1 MSSHYPLNI
10 AILWHMHQ
18 PMYYDPEIKKFR
30 MPWVRLHCTKDYLDM
45 LEILDGFK
53 KVRPVFNLTPSLLK
67 QIDMYLQGVP
77 EYHLELTLKDPQDLT
92 PYEKTIILKDFFMA
106 NWDLMIKPIP
116 RYYELLSKRGKD
128 IDEKGLLEAQ
138 RFFSKQDLL
147 DLQVLFNLVWTDPTH
162 IKKDPF
168 LSELKKKGRGYTS
181 KEKEELIKRHY
192 EIMGR
197 IISSYKKAYLDNEI
211 EISFSPFYHPILPLI
226 IDNRIATISDSSTKL
241 PKPFSWQEDA
251 RNHIKKSKDYLRE
264 NFGKIP
270 VGMWPS
276 EGSVSNEALKIMIEE
291 EIKWTATDET
301 VLFNSLK
308 LRDRWLNSLT
318 PQQLFRSYHFP
329 VGDKKIEL
337 FFRDH
342 RLSDNIGFVYSK
354 YNPRDAIEHFLNS
367 LRNIKKFINYENNIV
382 SIILDGE
389 NAWEFYPNDGFDF
402 LTTLYNAI
410 EKADDINMITFSD
423 YINKYPNSEPL
434 YDIHPGSW
442 INGNFK
448 IWIGHPEDNQA
459 WDHLTTARN
468 IIEEKKDTIK
478 SEKLDEVMESL
489 YIAEGSDWCW
499 WYGDEHSTE
508 FELEFD
514 ELFRKYIKD
523 IYIKLGVNYPESLN
537 SPIVKKEKDI
547 KPDKE
552 ILSYI
557 KPKID
562 GKISSYFEWLG
573 SGSFN
578 LTKYGLAMHRSTIYF
593 EELLV
598 GFDQEN
604 LYLRLDPENGFLNHK
619 EYFPFGITIT
629 IPSKGISIEGS
640 IEESGNTNFL
650 LKNENKI
657 FEIESAFQKI
667 LELRVPLSLIG
678 FSEDELISF
687 YINVQLATSET
698 IRFPIRGN
706 IVVTVPAKNFEDY
719 IWHA

>member
-1 MSSHYPLNI
+1 MSHHFPLNI
-10 AILWHMHQ
+10 ALLWHMHQ
-18 PMYYDPEIKKFR
+18 PIYYDPEIKKFR

-45 LEILDGFK
+45 VQILDGYDRVK
-53 KVRPVFNLTPSLLK
+53 PIFNLTPSLLK

-116 RYYELLSKRGKD
+116 RYYELLSKRGKN
-128 IDEKGLLEAQ
+128 IDERGLLEAQ
-138 RFFSKQDLL
+138 RYFTKQDFL
-147 DLQVLFNLVWTDPTH
+147 DLQVLFNLVWTDPIH
-162 IKKDPF
+162 IKNDPF
-168 LSELKKKGRGYTS
+168 LFELLKRGKGYTS
-181 KEKEELIKRHY
+181 REKEELVKKHY
-192 EIMGR
+192 EIMAK
-197 IISSYKKAYLDNEI
+197 IIDTYKKAYLNNKI
-211 EISFSPFYHPILPLI
+211 EISFSPFYHPILPLL
-226 IDNRIATISDSSTKL
+226 IDNKIASISDPSTIL
-241 PKPFSWQEDA
+241 PKSFKWEDDA
-251 RNHIKKSKDYLRE
+251 RNQIKKSKDYLKT
-264 NFGKIP
+264 NFEKFP
-270 VGMWPS
+270 QGMWPS
-276 EGSVSNEALKIMIEE
+276 EGSISNDTLKIMIDED
-291 EIKWTATDET
+291 IKWTATDET

-308 LRDRWLNSLT
+308 LRDKWLTNLT
-318 PQQLFRSYHFP
+318 PQQLFKSYHFP
-329 VGDKKIEL
+329 YKDNKINL

-354 YNPRDAIEHFLNS
+354 YNPKDAVDHFLNS
-367 LRNIKKFINYENNIV
+367 LRNIKKYINYENNIV

-389 NAWEFYPNDGFDF
+389 NAWEFYPNDGYDF
-402 LTTLYNAI
+402 LIALYNAI
-410 EKADDINMITFSD
+410 EKADDINMVTFSD
-423 YINKYPNSEPL
+423 FINKYPNSEPI

-459 WDHLTTARN
+459 WDYLSDVRD
-468 IIEEKKDTIK
+468 IVEKNKDK
-478 SEKLDEVMESL
+478 LNSEKLKDVMESL

-523 IYIKLGVNYPESLN
+523 IYLKLNINYPESLN

-547 KPDKE
+547 KPDKD
-552 ILSYI
+552 ILSYVN
-557 KPKID
+557 PKID

-573 SGSFN
+573 AGSFN
-578 LTKYGLAMHRSTIYF
+578 LTKFGLAMHRSTIYF

-598 GFDQEN
+598 GFDRES

-619 EYFPFGITIT
+619 EYFPLHINIT
-629 IPSKGISIEGS
+629 IPSKNLTIEGT
-640 IEESGNTNFL
+640 IENDITTNFFL
-650 LKNENKI
+650 KKNER
-657 FEIESAFQKI
+657 FVTIESAFKKI
-667 LELRVPLSLIG
+667 LELKIPLSLIEV
-678 FSEDELISF
+678 SEDELISF
-687 YINVQLATSET
+687 YINIRLATSET

-706 IVVTVPAKNFEDY
+706 IVITVPTKNFEDY